1 MSPSGGRCGPKHR
14 PTIDREID
22 LDKLRAAIRGS
33 GKANDFHQGSPNDA
47 PLGAGVAARPRLQPG
62 QLCHREGRKVDMK
75 LGVALRCIDV
85 AATPLQAWTEG
96 NRMKISRKDFVTAIA
111 VGAVFFLSS
120 AVAPAQQSSAQISP
134 EQIARIVAGP
144 DRSEADRTND
154 LRRKPEQMLG
164 FIGIRPGIVALD
176 LSAAGGYTTE
186 LLARAIGPS
195 GAVYGQSRPH
205 GQTAAP
211 PPAPEGNSN
220 PSATPSAAPAT
231 PAPAR
236 RPSPVA
242 LAERDGKLR
251 SAGVPASPIVAV
263 SRPFEDPVPPELAA
277 ERIDLVT
284 LMFNYHDL
292 GHLGVDRAAMNQAVF
307 RALKPGGLYV
317 IADHSGR
324 PGTDISESGTLHRIE
339 EAFLR
344 QEVEAA
350 GFRLL
355 ELGNF
360 LRNPNDPRDK
370 NTPDPPQPKD
380 EFVLKFAKP

>member
-1 MSPSGGRCGPKHR
+1 MKNSRR
-14 PTIDREID
+14 D
-22 LDKLRAAIRGS
+22 LLAAIAGS
-33 GKANDFHQGSPNDA
+33 TVLLLNSG
-47 PLGAGVAARPRLQPG
+47 
-62 QLCHREGRKVDMK
+62 
-75 LGVALRCIDV
+75 
-85 AATPLQAWTEG
+85 
-96 NRMKISRKDFVTAIA
+96 
-111 VGAVFFLSS
+111 
-120 AVAPAQQSSAQISP
+120 VAPAQQSSPQLSSVQIAQI
-134 EQIARIVAGP
+134 VASP
-144 DRSEADRTND
+144 DRSAADRTND

-195 GAVYGQSRPH
+195 GTAYGQSRPPS
-205 GQTAAP
+205 QTPTP

-231 PAPAR
+231 PAAAR

-242 LAERDGKLR
+242 LAERDSKLR
-251 SAGVPASPIVAV
+251 SNGVQAAPIVAV
-263 SRPFEDPVPPELAA
+263 TRPFEDPVPPELAS
-277 ERIDLVT
+277 ERLDLVT

-292 GHLGVDRAAMNQAVF
+292 GHLGVDRAAMNRAVF
-307 RALKPGGLYV
+307 GALKPGGLYV

-324 PGTDISESGTLHRIE
+324 PGTGISESGTLHRIE

-344 QEVEAA
+344 QEVEST

-355 ELGNF
+355 EEGNF
-360 LRNPNDPRDK
+360 LRNPNDPKDK

-380 EFVLKFAKP
+380 EFVLKFVKR

>member
-1 MSPSGGRCGPKHR
+1 M
-14 PTIDREID
+14 
-22 LDKLRAAIRGS
+22 
-33 GKANDFHQGSPNDA
+33 GKGEKP
-47 PLGAGVAARPRLQPG
+47 
-62 QLCHREGRKVDMK
+62 
-75 LGVALRCIDV
+75 
-85 AATPLQAWTEG
+85 
-96 NRMKISRKDFVTAIA
+96 MKISRKDLLAAIA
-111 VGAVFFLSS
+111 VSAVLFLSPR
-120 AVAPAQQSSAQISP
+120 AAPAQQSSPQLSP
-134 EQIARIVAGP
+134 EQIAQIVASP

-154 LRRKPEQMLG
+154 LRRKPQQMLG
-164 FIGIRPGIVALD
+164 FIGLRPGIVALD

-195 GAVYGQSRPH
+195 GTVYGQSQPPDPSRTP
-205 GQTAAP
+205 AP

-220 PSATPSAAPAT
+220 PTATPGAASATPVPV
-231 PAPAR
+231 R

-251 SAGVPASPIVAV
+251 SAGVPAAPIVPVA
-263 SRPFEDPVPPELAA
+263 RPFADPVPPELAA
-277 ERIDLVT
+277 ERLDLVT

-317 IADHSGR
+317 VADHSGR
-324 PGTDISESGTLHRIE
+324 PGTGISESGTLHRID

-355 ELGNF
+355 EEGNF

-380 EFVLKFAKP
+380 DFVLKFVKR